1 MGADLFL
8 LLSGGLLF
16 LAFLVEAAFE
26 RTRIP
31 SVLVLMSCGFLL
43 GPVFHI
49 FPSEQFHKVAPH
61 FGALAFLLILFEGGL
76 DLRLGMVATGWQA
89 GTFLAVRAFF
99 AGFGL
104 LFLVA
109 WAGGLQ
115 ALEAAFLAL
124 SLAPISGS
132 IVIPL
137 AGKLGLGEEARSVV
151 VLEAATADVLG
162 VLGMGF
168 LLTLLTKGGLAAL
181 VAVGSLFAV
190 AFSVLAAAGIGLWW
204 PRVLRRLPEKRFA
217 DVLTFG
223 LAMLLWA
230 ALELPGAS
238 GALAVLVFGLVLA
251 NEGEILGKLSFSS
264 EEVAEVVRETSEKLH
279 GFIFQL
285 TFLVRAFFFV
295 FLGAM
300 VSLGEVTWLDGVLV
314 VGLLGAMV
322 LSRYWVLH
330 SASFSGLPVKP
341 EHKRTM
347 WLVQP
352 RGLVSAVLVMEAI
365 EEGAAGPRTL
375 GLVSAAILLSN
386 VLMLL
391 GVRKPSQLPPN
402 QPDRES

>member
-1 MGADLFL
+1 MAADLFL

-16 LAFLVEAAFE
+16 LAFLVEATFD
-26 RTRIP
+26 RIRIP
-31 SVLVLMSCGFLL
+31 SVLILMSCGFLL

-49 FPSEQFHKVAPH
+49 FPSEQFQKVAPH

-76 DLRLGMVATGWQA
+76 DLRLGTVATGWQTGA
-89 GTFLAVRAFF
+89 FLAVRAFF
-99 AGFGL
+99 AGFAL

-109 WAGGLQ
+109 WAGGMG
-115 ALEAAFLAL
+115 ASEAAILAMC
-124 SLAPISGS
+124 LAPISGS

-137 AGKLGLGEEARSVV
+137 ASKLGLGEKTRSVV

-168 LLTLLTKGGLAAL
+168 LLTLVTGGGLAAL

-190 AFSVLAAAGIGLWW
+190 AFSVLFAAGIGLWW
-204 PRVLRRLPEKRFA
+204 PRVLRRLPEKRFT

-230 ALELPGAS
+230 VVELPGAS

-251 NEGEILGKLSFSS
+251 NEREILGKLGFSS
-264 EEVAEVVRETSEKLH
+264 EAVAEVARKTSEKLH

-295 FLGAM
+295 FLGAL
-300 VSLGEVTWLDGVLV
+300 VNLKEVTWLDGILVL
-314 VGLLGAMV
+314 GLVGAMV
-322 LSRYWVLH
+322 LSRYWVLYPKG
-330 SASFSGLPVKP
+330 SGLPVASENK
-341 EHKRTM
+341 HTI

-352 RGLVSAVLVMEAI
+352 RGLVSAVLAMEAI
-365 EEGAAGPRTL
+365 HEGLAGPRFL
-375 GLVSAAILLSN
+375 GLISAAIVLSN
-386 VLMLL
+386 LLMLA
-391 GVRKPSQLPPN
+391 GVGKPPKSSLN
-402 QPDRES
+402 QSGPEL

>member
-16 LAFLVEAAFE
+16 LAFLVEAAFD
-26 RTRIP
+26 RIRIP

-76 DLRLGMVATGWQA
+76 DLKLGTVATGWQA
-89 GTFLAVRAFF
+89 GALLAVRAFS
-99 AGFGL
+99 AGFAL

-109 WAGGLQ
+109 WAAGMG
-115 ALEAAFLAL
+115 ASEAAFLAM

-137 AGKLGLGEEARSVV
+137 AAKLGFGEETRSVV

-162 VLGMGF
+162 ILGMGF
-168 LLTLLTKGGLAAL
+168 LISLLTGGAFAAL
-181 VAVGSLFAV
+181 FAVGSVFAV
-190 AFSVLAAAGIGLWW
+190 AFSVLFAAAIGLWW
-204 PRVLRRLPEKRFA
+204 PRVLRWLPETRFA

-230 ALELPGAS
+230 AVELPGAS

-251 NEGEILGKLSFSS
+251 NEKEILGKLSFSS
-264 EEVAEVVRETSEKLH
+264 EEVAEVARETSEKLH
-279 GFIFQL
+279 SFIFQL

-300 VSLGEVTWLDGVLV
+300 VSLREVTWLDGILVL
-314 VGLLGAMV
+314 GLVGAMV
-322 LSRYWVLH
+322 LSRYWVLN
-330 SASFSGLPVKP
+330 SSRSSFPVAP

-352 RGLVSAVLVMEAI
+352 RGLVSAVLAMEAI
-365 EEGAAGPRTL
+365 QEGVAGPRFL
-375 GLVSAAILLSN
+375 GLVSAAIVLSN
-386 VLMLL
+386 LLMLA
-391 GVRKPSQLPPN
+391 GVRKPPKSSPN
-402 QPDRES
+402 QPRSEL